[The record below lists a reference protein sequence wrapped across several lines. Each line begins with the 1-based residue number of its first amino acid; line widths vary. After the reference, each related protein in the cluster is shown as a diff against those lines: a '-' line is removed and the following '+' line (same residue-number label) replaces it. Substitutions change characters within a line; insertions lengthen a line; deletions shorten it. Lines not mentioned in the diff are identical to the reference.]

1 LSGVARLIPEKSW
14 RLLATHAHEPLIGGV
29 DPAQQHLMNPFS
41 VRAFAAIRAMLTM
54 KRGLMP

>member
-1 LSGVARLIPEKSW
+1 
-14 RLLATHAHEPLIGGV
+14 
-29 DPAQQHLMNPFS
+29 MNPFS